1 MNQEKNKRHL
11 ICLLAFTVYM
21 YGIQIAMIPPRLVMP
36 KGTYRIVYETSAP
49 GRMPTDVIQKKHKK
63 SNIKVKSKTYE
74 LIKAMLE

>member
-1 MNQEKNKRHL
+1 MKNENNKRYL

-36 KGTYRIVYETSAP
+36 KGTYRIVYETSVHS
-49 GRMPTDVIQKKHKK
+49 GMPTDVMQKKQNK
-63 SNIKVKSKTYE
+63 SKIKIKSKTYE